1 MCACQVYLSCLTPKQ
16 SIMPSLDLLACMSF
30 ASSGKRFTALSYDV
44 LKNPFFWGGLGI
56 LLLTAGALYVVVD
69 RVVMPN
75 YTRHGVSV
83 EVPNVRNEDVQSAR
97 AELRELGLRI
107 EEQQGQYN
115 PSLPRNVVLD
125 QSPAPNT
132 PIKPNRRVYLTLNQG
147 EVPEVVL
154 PDNLVSL
161 ARRVARS
168 RLQELQLN
176 VEMRQDSIPAAN
188 ANTVTRHTPGPGD
201 TVKVGSTVT
210 LWYSAGLGEEDV
222 AVPSVVGLSLAEA
235 RLQLQQRQLRPF
247 VLSNSNLGFCD
258 DAPRAD
264 EDATRRQM
272 EDALFVCYQG
282 TSPRTEVRAGS
293 EVRLGVTPDSTAVP
307 TSAVANPDST
317 QSTPRRQEAESDSER
332 VPSW

>member
-1 MCACQVYLSCLTPKQ
+1 
-16 SIMPSLDLLACMSF
+16 MSF
-30 ASSGKRFTALSYDV
+30 ASFGKRFAALGYDV
-44 LKNPFFWGGLGI
+44 LRNPFFWGGVGI
-56 LLLTAGALYVVVD
+56 LLLTTGALYVVVD
-69 RVVMPN
+69 KVVMPN

-83 EVPNVRNEDVQSAR
+83 EVPNVRNEDVESAR

-107 EEQQGQYN
+107 EEEQGQYN

-168 RLQELQLN
+168 RLQELQLD

-210 LWYSAGLGEEDV
+210 LWYSAGLGEENV
-222 AVPSVVGLSLAEA
+222 NVPSVLGLSLAEA
-235 RLQLQQRQLRPF
+235 RRQLQQGQLRPF
-247 VLSNSNLGFCD
+247 VLSNSDRGFCD
-258 DAPRAD
+258 DASEAD
-264 EDATRRQM
+264 EDATSTQD

-282 TSPRTEVRAGS
+282 TSPDTEVRAGS

-307 TSAVANPDST
+307 DST
-317 QSTPRRQEAESDSER
+317 TANLDSVQNTMMPEETEGGSTSER

>member
-1 MCACQVYLSCLTPKQ
+1 
-16 SIMPSLDLLACMSF
+16 MSF
-30 ASSGKRFTALSYDV
+30 ASFGKRFAALGYDV
-44 LKNPFFWGGLGI
+44 LKNPFFWGGIGI
-56 LLLTAGALYVVVD
+56 LLLAAGALYAVVD
-69 RVVMPN
+69 NVVMPN

-83 EVPNVRNEDVQSAR
+83 EVPNVRNENVQSAR
-97 AELRELGLRI
+97 AELQELGLRI

-210 LWYSAGLGEEDV
+210 LWYSAGLGEENV
-222 AVPSVVGLSLAEA
+222 TVPSVLGLSLSEA
-235 RLQLQQRQLRPF
+235 RLRLQQDQLRPF
-247 VLSNSNLGFCD
+247 VLSNSNRGFCD
-258 DAPRAD
+258 GATRTD
-264 EDATRRQM
+264 EDATREQAQA
-272 EDALFVCYQG
+272 ENALFVCYQG
-282 TSPRTEVRAGS
+282 TSPNTEVRAGS

-307 TSAVANPDST
+307 ASTVANPDST
-317 QSTPRRQEAESDSER
+317 QGALRREESGSTSER
-332 VPSW
+332 SPSW

>member
-1 MCACQVYLSCLTPKQ
+1 
-16 SIMPSLDLLACMSF
+16 MPSLGLLAYMSF
-30 ASSGKRFTALSYDV
+30 ASSGKRFAALSYDV

-56 LLLTAGALYVVVD
+56 LLLTAGALYAVVD
-69 RVVMPN
+69 NVVMPN

-83 EVPNVRNEDVQSAR
+83 EVPNVRNENAQSAR
-97 AELRELGLRI
+97 VELQELGLRV

-168 RLQELQLN
+168 RLQELQLD

-188 ANTVTRHTPGPGD
+188 ANTITRHTPGPGD
-201 TVKVGSTVT
+201 TVNVGSTVT
-210 LWYSAGLGEEDV
+210 LWYSAGLGEENV
-222 AVPSVVGLSLAEA
+222 NVPSVLGLSLAEA
-235 RLQLQQRQLRPF
+235 RRQLQQGQLRPF
-247 VLSNSNLGFCD
+247 VLSNSERGFCND
-258 DAPRAD
+258 TSETG
-264 EDATRRQM
+264 EDATSAQT

-282 TSPRTEVRAGS
+282 TSPSTEVRAGS

-307 TSAVANPDST
+307 ASTVANPDST
-317 QSTPRRQEAESDSER
+317 QSTPRREQSRSNSER
-332 VPSW
+332 SPSW